1 MSMRTG
7 SLEVTLRVM
16 LEVLERLEQKVDQ
29 IDQRLRCSEVA
40 TARFNAELESLR
52 VKEAQTL
59 VRLEKTES
67 LVFGLPSKSSLQQLE
82 DRLARLEPPV
92 KVFLWLGGGIG
103 AAVLALLWALLTQQA
118 VLSFP

>member
-59 VRLEKTES
+59 IRLEKTES